1 MASMPPKALE
11 AIELARRG
19 ELARAILSG
28 EAAARQEPDDGGLRL
43 FVGMLH
49 ARRRDLKKAVPH
61 LSRAAALIPGNPVPR
76 LELAR
81 ALAGVGRIDEA
92 EAALRGVPESGAEL
106 IRVRAL
112 IAAQRGAHDQAA
124 GLYRA
129 AVARDPRDFESWG
142 NLGRALLALGDGAG
156 AIGALRQALA
166 LRPDLAPL
174 RIPLAEALER
184 GNRLDELDTLV
195 GTFAAAGVPAGDSAL
210 VRARL
215 LHRRGDDKAALAAA
229 EAAPRNRD
237 AGGRAQLIGRISDR
251 LGRHLAAFAAFLEMN
266 RADGAGT
273 DAARHAARAFRDQI
287 ALHSD
292 TMSPSW
298 YRSWAAADHVP
309 TRPPPFFLFGF
320 PRSGTTLI
328 DTMLA
333 GHRDL
338 VILEERPVLH
348 AAAEKLGGIERLA
361 GLDAREVAALRAAYF
376 EALDREA
383 PHAAGKRVVDK
394 LPFGMLDAALVHRLF
409 PDARILFAERHPC
422 DVVLSGFMTRFDPSG
437 GMANFLELRELAAL
451 YDAAMTCWR
460 RAREA
465 MPLDVHPIRYESL
478 IEDPEAELRALAA
491 FLGLAWDP
499 AMLDHVASAHRR
511 GHIATPSYAQ
521 VAAPLY
527 ASARGRWE
535 QYREQLA
542 PVLPVLAPWCEAMG
556 YEVWR

>member
-28 EAAARQEPDDGGLRL
+28 EAAARQAPDDGGLRL

-49 ARRRDLKKAVPH
+49 ARRRDLTKAVPH

-81 ALAGVGRIDEA
+81 ALAGVGRLDEA
-92 EAALRGVPESGAEL
+92 EAAVRAVGGDSAEL

-112 IAAQRGAHDQAA
+112 IAAGRGAHAEAA
-124 GLYRA
+124 GLARA

-142 NLGRALLALGDGAG
+142 NLGQALVALGDGTG
-156 AIGALRQALA
+156 AIGALKQALA
-166 LRPDLAPL
+166 LRPDLASY
-174 RIPLAEALER
+174 RIRLAEALER
-184 GNRLDELDTLV
+184 GNRLGELGALV
-195 GTFAAAGVPAGDSAL
+195 ATFAAAGVPAADSAL

-215 LHRRGDDKAALAAA
+215 LHRRGDDEAALAAA
-229 EAAPRNRD
+229 EAAPRSGD

-251 LGRHLAAFAAFLEMN
+251 LGRHRAAFSAFAEMN

-273 DAARHAARAFRDQI
+273 DTARRAARAFRDHI

-309 TRPPPFFLFGF
+309 TRPPPLFLFGF

-333 GHRDL
+333 GHCEL

-348 AAAEKLGGIERLA
+348 AAAERLGGIERLA
-361 GLDAREVAALRAAYF
+361 HLGAGEVAALRAAYF
-376 EALDREA
+376 EALDQEA
-383 PHAAGKRVVDK
+383 PRADGKRVVDK
-394 LPFGMLDAALVHRLF
+394 IPFGMIDAALVHRLF
-409 PDARILFAERHPC
+409 PDARILFAERHPM
-422 DVVLSGFMTRFDPSG
+422 DVILSGFMTRFDPNG
-437 GMANFLELRELAAL
+437 GMANFLELRDLAAL
-451 YDAAMTCWR
+451 YDAAMTCWS
-460 RAREA
+460 RACEVL
-465 MPLDVHPIRYESL
+465 PLNVHTIRYEGV
-478 IEDPEAELRALAA
+478 IAEPETELRAVAS

-521 VAAPLY
+521 VAEPLN
-527 ASARGRWE
+527 ARARGRWE
-535 QYREQLA
+535 KYRKELA
-542 PVLPVLAPWCEAMG
+542 PVLLMLAPWCAAMG
-556 YEVWR
+556 YGT